1 MTGGGGGGAL
11 GVPSQGERYPYH
23 TGSIMKIRM
32 HNFLTYADAEVRP
45 GPRLNMVVGPNGS
58 GKSTILCAVSL
69 GLGANYTALERAGS
83 VGDFVMRDKE
93 KGWVEIT
100 LKGKKPRDPHVV
112 IRRDLERGTN
122 KSKWRLDEEV
132 TTHTRVQEMVK
143 DLGIEVNNLCTFL
156 PQEKVG
162 KFTEMD
168 AQQLLVETEKS
179 LTATDL
185 HDTHNKL
192 VDKQK

>member
-1 MTGGGGGGAL
+1 MTGGGGA
-11 GVPSQGERYPYH
+11 PSLEYQA
-23 TGSIMKIRM
+23 GSIMRVRM
-32 HNFLTYADAEVRP
+32 HNFLTYADAEVTP

-58 GKSTILCAVSL
+58 GKSTILCAISL
-69 GLGANYTALERAGS
+69 GLGSNYTALDRAGS
-83 VGDFVMRDKE
+83 VGDYVMRDKE

-100 LKGKKPRDPHVV
+100 LKGKGARMADVK

-122 KSKWRLDEEV
+122 KSKWKVDDQPATKE
-132 TTHTRVQEMVK
+132 RVQEVVK
-143 DLGIEVNNLCTFL
+143 ALGIEVNNLCTFL

-168 AQQLLVETEKS
+168 AQQLLVETERA

-185 HDTHNKL
+185 AETHTKL
-192 VDKQK
+192 IDMQKCVRSCVRA